1 MTSAVAQ
8 PPGSQWQGAFASAT
22 DHDYF
27 DLGSHTFLVTTR
39 NADAQRWFD
48 RGLMW
53 CYGFNH
59 EEAEF
64 CFQQAALHDPDCS
77 MAYWGIAYAL
87 GPNYNKP
94 WSSFEARELQDSVD
108 RTHRAAADARRLADQ
123 ATAIERDLI
132 DALSRRYP
140 QGRPGPD
147 FKVWNR
153 SYADAMAAV
162 YEKHPDNL
170 DVATL
175 YADAM
180 MNLTPWRLW
189 DIRTGKPAEKAR
201 TAEVQRV
208 LGRALAQEGGRQHPG
223 VLHLYIHLM
232 EMSPTPEDALTTAD
246 HLRGLVPDAGHLH
259 HMPTHID
266 ILCGDYR
273 RAIASNS
280 DAIRADEKYLAR
292 RGALNFYTLYRS
304 HNYHFRLYAAML
316 AGVSEIAL
324 DTVSRLEASIPEAL
338 LRIES
343 PPMADYLETFLAMRV
358 HALIRFGR
366 WRDVLALPLPRDQRL
381 YCVTTAMTHYAKG
394 VALASTGKVDEADE
408 ERGLF
413 LSAVRLVPKSRT
425 LFNNAA
431 LHILSIA
438 EAMLDGE
445 LEYRRG
451 NYDVAFHHL
460 RTAVARD
467 DALPYDEPWGW
478 MQPARHALGALLL
491 EQDRVEEA
499 AAVYS
504 ADLGLDSTLPR
515 QLRHPNNVWALHG
528 YHECLVRLGRL
539 QEARLLEPQLTLA
552 LAVADVPIRASC
564 YCRLSVQ

>member
-1 MTSAVAQ
+1 MASAVVQ
-8 PPGSQWQGAFASAT
+8 QPGSLSIPAT
-22 DHDYF
+22 PADHDYF

-39 NADAQRWFD
+39 SAHAQRWFD

-59 EEAEF
+59 EEALF
-64 CFQQAALHDPDCS
+64 CFQQAALHDPDCA

-94 WSSFEARELQDSVD
+94 WSSFEDRELQDSVE
-108 RTHRAAADARRLADQ
+108 RTHRAAADAKRLADR
-123 ATAIERDLI
+123 ATAAERDLI
-132 DALSRRYP
+132 EALSRRYP
-140 QGRPGPD
+140 QHRPDPN

-153 SYADAMAAV
+153 TYADAMATV
-162 YEKHPDNL
+162 YEKHPDDP

-175 YADAM
+175 YADSM
-180 MNLTPWRLW
+180 MNLTPWKLW
-189 DIRTGKPAEKAR
+189 DIRTGKIADKAR

-208 LGRALAQEGGRQHPG
+208 LDRALAQEGGRQHPG

-232 EMSPTPEDALTTAD
+232 EMSPTPEAALTTAD

-273 RAIASNS
+273 RAVASNS
-280 DAIRADEKYLAR
+280 DAIRADERYLAR
-292 RGALNFYTLYRS
+292 RGGLNFYTLYRA
-304 HNYHFRLYAAML
+304 HDYHFRLYAAML
-316 AGVSEIAL
+316 AGLSAVAL
-324 DTVSRLEASIPEAL
+324 DTVSRLEATTPEAL

-343 PPMADYLETFLAMRV
+343 PPMADYLECFLAMRV
-358 HALIRFGR
+358 HALVRFGR
-366 WRDVLALPLPRDQRL
+366 WPAILALPLPHDQRL
-381 YCVTTAMTHYAKG
+381 YCVTTAMTHYAKAL
-394 VALASTGKVDEADE
+394 ALASTGKPDDADR
-408 ERGLF
+408 ERALF
-413 LSAVRLVPKSRT
+413 RSAVQLVPQSRT
-425 LFNNAA
+425 LFNNSA
-431 LHILSIA
+431 LHILAIA
-438 EAMLDGE
+438 DAMLDGE

-451 NYDVAFHHL
+451 NYDVAFDHL
-460 RTAVARD
+460 RAAVARD

-491 EQDRVEEA
+491 ERDRVEEA

-504 ADLGLDSTLPR
+504 ADLGLDATLPR

-528 YHECLVRLGRL
+528 YHECLVRLGRVR
-539 QEARLLEPQLTLA
+539 EARLLEPQLTVA
-552 LAVADVPIRASC
+552 LAVADVPIKASC